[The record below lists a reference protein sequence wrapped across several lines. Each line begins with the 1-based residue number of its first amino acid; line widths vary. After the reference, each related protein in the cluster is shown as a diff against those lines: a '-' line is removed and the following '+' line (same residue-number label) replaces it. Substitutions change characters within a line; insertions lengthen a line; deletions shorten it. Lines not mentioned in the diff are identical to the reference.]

1 MKQAMLVLALLASAC
16 IGLSAQSRN
25 GWRGPENNGSYPD
38 KKLLDSWPEDGPKMV
53 FEVMDAGKG
62 YSSPQVVG
70 DRIYLTGLNES
81 EDQEV
86 LNCYTLDGKKIYAVA
101 YGKPWER
108 SYPEVRTTPTFYD
121 GKIYVISG
129 HGDVACLNAKDGKIV
144 WALDGG
150 EKYARKTGNWGSSE
164 CALVYDDKVIY
175 SPGGDITAMVAL
187 NRNTGEEIWRA
198 KSLGERG
205 SYATPILITYKGKRQ
220 IIATTPQIVYG
231 VNPDNGEIEW
241 TFDDWGTKLSG
252 RGRGDG
258 NITPNAP
265 LFRDGKIFY
274 CHGYNLNGFQLQLAD
289 DLKSVSLLWRTD
301 VMDTH
306 HGGYVLVG
314 NYIYGSNWINNN
326 AGNWCCI
333 DWNTGETKYETAWE
347 GKGKG
352 SIITADNKLICFD
365 ERRGTVGLV
374 KANPEKFEVVSEFRI
389 EKGSGPCW
397 AHPTIS
403 NGILYIRHG
412 EAFYAFKIK

>member
-1 MKQAMLVLALLASAC
+1 M
-16 IGLSAQSRN
+16 
-25 GWRGPENNGSYPD
+25 
-38 KKLLDSWPEDGPKMV
+38 
-53 FEVMDAGKG
+53 F
-62 YSSPQVVG
+62 
-70 DRIYLTGLNES
+70 
-81 EDQEV
+81 
-86 LNCYTLDGKKIYAVA
+86 
-101 YGKPWER
+101 
-108 SYPEVRTTPTFYD
+108 
-121 GKIYVISG
+121 
-129 HGDVACLNAKDGKIV
+129 
-144 WALDGG
+144 
-150 EKYARKTGNWGSSE
+150 
-164 CALVYDDKVIY
+164 
-175 SPGGDITAMVAL
+175 
-187 NRNTGEEIWRA
+187 EIWRA